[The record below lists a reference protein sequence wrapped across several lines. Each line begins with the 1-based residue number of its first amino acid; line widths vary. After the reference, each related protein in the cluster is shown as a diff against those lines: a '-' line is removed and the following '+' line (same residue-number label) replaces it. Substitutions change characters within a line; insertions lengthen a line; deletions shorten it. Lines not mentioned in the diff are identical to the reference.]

1 MKTKPLF
8 TKVVTPLAGS
18 ICALL
23 TIASLLPLSPLA
35 WGAEAKR
42 RSASAVKPGKPA
54 DQSEAVANPR
64 SPEEAMRTGLDYLLK
79 QQQSDGGWSQGGGW
93 RQNLQKGGR
102 VEDVKSDEPSDLG
115 NTCVSLVAL
124 VRAGHTP
131 KAGEHR
137 TAAAK
142 AAEFI
147 CRQVEAADSDSLYVT
162 PVRDTQLQVKIG
174 SYVDTFLTGWA
185 LSELKDRMPDE
196 AAENRRAAALDKV
209 VRKIER
215 NQGNDGSFAGNK
227 GWAAVLSQGLASKAL
242 NGAARSGAKV
252 SQSAL
257 DKDLRQNSAGV
268 DVTTGSISA
277 PAATEPSS
285 AGISLYRETA
295 KVGGLWER
303 ARSNVSRKAVAEK
316 TLADTAA
323 PAPVK
328 QKAEQE
334 LKEIAADE
342 QTARAAAGTIAKK
355 TGDARFTAGFGNNG
369 GEEFLSFM
377 NLTES
382 MHAQGGEAWTNW
394 RAQMVKTVTSAQ
406 NADGSW
412 AGHHC
417 ITGRTFCTGTALL
430 TLLVEKGGGSMRT
443 SSVETNTTKTA
454 ATK

>member
-1 MKTKPLF
+1 MKTKSLF

-35 WGAEAKR
+35 WSGEA
-42 RSASAVKPGKPA
+42 RSRSPISARPGLPVK
-54 DQSEAVANPR
+54 QHEMNANPR
-64 SPEEAMRTGLDYLLK
+64 SPEEALRTGLDYLLEH
-79 QQQSDGGWSQGGGW
+79 QQSDGGWTQGGGW

-102 VEDVKSDEPSDLG
+102 VENASNEPSDLG

-124 VRAGHTP
+124 VRAGHHP

-137 TAAAK
+137 EAAAK

-147 CRQVEAADSDSLYVT
+147 LRQVEAADSDSLYVT

-215 NQGNDGSFAGNK
+215 NQGNDGAFAGNK

-268 DVTTGSISA
+268 DSATGSIAA
-277 PAATEPSS
+277 PAAAEPSS

-295 KVGGLWER
+295 KVGGLWEKTK
-303 ARSNVSRKAVAEK
+303 SNAPRKAAAAK
-316 TLADTAA
+316 ALADTNA
-323 PAPVK
+323 PAKVR

-334 LKEIAADE
+334 LKEIEAEE
-342 QTARAAAGTIAKK
+342 QTARAASAAISRK

-394 RAQMVKTVTSAQ
+394 RAQMVKTICSAQ

-430 TLLVEKGGGSMRT
+430 TLLVEKGGESMRT
-443 SSVETNTTKTA
+443 SAVETNAPKTA